1 MEFRDHLDRIVVLSG
16 PPKRIVSLVPSQ
28 SELLFDLGLEHE
40 VVGIT
45 KFCVHPP
52 RWYNSKLRIGG
63 TKQLHFEKIRELKP
77 DLIIANKEENNR
89 EDIEQL
95 AQEFSVWVSD
105 VKNIHDARKLF
116 TDIGA
121 LTGHQE
127 TAGHL
132 LKEFDTKFQKL
143 KSLKASGKRAIY
155 LVWSNP
161 HLVAGNDTFISAML
175 EATGLENAIKQ
186 ERYPR
191 LNSCDYEAPDLVL
204 LSSEPFPF
212 KEKHVQE
219 FRKMFPEAEVKI
231 VDGEMFSWY
240 GSRLLKAPDYLLN
253 LFE

>member
-1 MEFRDHLDRIVVLSG
+1 M
-16 PPKRIVSLVPSQ
+16 
-28 SELLFDLGLEHE
+28 
-40 VVGIT
+40 
-45 KFCVHPP
+45 
-52 RWYNSKLRIGG
+52 
-63 TKQLHFEKIRELKP
+63 
-77 DLIIANKEENNR
+77 
-89 EDIEQL
+89 
-95 AQEFSVWVSD
+95 SD

-161 HLVAGNDTFISAML
+161 HMVAGNDTFISAML

-219 FRKMFPEAEVKI
+219 FRKMFPEAEIKI